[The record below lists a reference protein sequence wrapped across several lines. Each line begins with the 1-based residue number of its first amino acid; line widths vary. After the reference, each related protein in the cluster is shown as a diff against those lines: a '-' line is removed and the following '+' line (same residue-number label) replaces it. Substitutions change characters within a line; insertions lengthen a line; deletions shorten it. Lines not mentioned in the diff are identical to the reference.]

1 MPRLIGPPA
10 VDVTLRRSPRAR
22 RFSLRVSRPDGR
34 VTLTMP
40 LRARE
45 ADAMAFL
52 SEQESWL
59 RRILAQLPQGASV
72 APGVILPFEGRP
84 LRLLS
89 VAGRVCRVTDDALLV
104 PGEPHQMGVHLAAFL
119 KTRAR
124 DRIAA
129 AADYYA
135 ARLGRGYRSLTL
147 RDTRSRWGSCTSDGR
162 LMFSWRLIMA
172 PPEVLD
178 YVAAH
183 EVAHLVEMNHSADFW
198 ALVEQLYPGHQ
209 GPRHWL
215 SHQGQVLQAYRFGA

>member
-1 MPRLIGPPA
+1 
-10 VDVTLRRSPRAR
+10 
-22 RFSLRVSRPDGR
+22 
-34 VTLTMP
+34 
-40 LRARE
+40 
-45 ADAMAFL
+45 MAFL

-135 ARLGRGYRSLTL
+135 ARLGRGYRSLSL